1 MAGFL
6 DNLLSSNKK
15 DTVYVSV
22 TPGVGLEIIKVASDA
37 SSGVVTNYAHK
48 ALDYSETMRD
58 IADYDK
64 FKEALEELYSEV
76 QVKRGSNVV
85 LNMPNVYM
93 GKSDIQLMLDDKA
106 AEQVLLSEVEQ
117 SYLFKR
123 TEPVISWVEV
133 AANKGSDT
141 RTLLYSALQKTSIDK
156 IKEIITSLGSKLIR
170 VDSSLISEL
179 RALQIGGYT
188 SSLMNDGVAWN
199 YLIVNSSGYSI
210 AVMQGKNIIDYYEE
224 PLALKTYE
232 PAEIYDAINSSAQI
246 ALMGY
251 PANYLFIVSNTDM
264 VSAEL
269 LAKKI
274 SFEGQ
279 LGFLDNNGFKKQP
292 IIPVDLSVLPD
303 ESPFISLQAIGIGA
317 SSFLDYPVNFNF
329 LGAEAADTSESTFS
343 FEYNGST
350 ITVTEQQV
358 NKFALILA
366 IVIGFI
372 PLLIGMVIMP
382 KLVGSSQAK
391 LDELNNQIQTV
402 DAELEQFNKPKDDK
416 PKFSAEEEMNNV
428 LASNKTKLESYL
440 ALGRSVPRGL
450 WITYFACDVDG
461 EINITGQANDVES
474 VYVFFKNMKDSM
486 VESGLRL
493 HKLELQS
500 DSIDEVVSST
510 GTNIYNFEITNGSG
524 AGSASSEDNSNDNK
538 QQDNKT
544 PQKGAPQPEPSSGN
558 SPVENLE
565 PVMMDN

>member
-76 QVKRGSNVV
+76 QVKHGSNVV

-303 ESPFISLQAIGIGA
+303 ESPFISLQAVGIGA

-329 LGAEAADTSESTFS
+329 LGAEAADSSESTFS

-500 DSIDEVVSST
+500 DSIDEVLSST
-510 GTNIYNFEITNGSG
+510 GSNIYNFEITNGSG
-524 AGSASSEDNSNDNK
+524 VNSVSDEVSPDDSQNDNK
-538 QQDNKT
+538 PKKDKQSKQNSDD
-544 PQKGAPQPEPSSGN
+544 SS
-558 SPVENLE
+558 VENLE